1 MKDKIQTARK
11 LIRKIAGEL
20 LGAAVFF
27 ILGCAFIEL
36 IYYAHDISYA
46 DKIDRIAN
54 WGTFL
59 YFGITA
65 SGLFMLIRWSNEDT
79 KDRAF
84 LARISDRTGWYMKAP
99 GGVFGFIFLWPV
111 VAFLAFLPLLYRR
124 IVHLGILRGFI
135 NDHEYRRGSDG
146 QTIQEDNN

>member
-11 LIRKIAGEL
+11 LIRKITGDL
-20 LGAAVFF
+20 LGAAIFF

-65 SGLFMLIRWSNEDT
+65 SGLFMLIRWRNEDT
-79 KDRAF
+79 KDQVF
-84 LARISDRTGWYMKAP
+84 MSRISDRSGWYMKAP

-135 NDHEYRRGSDG
+135 NDHECRRSSDG